1 MGNAPVLLPERGVA
15 GDEVSG
21 SVTAVGGRGVGE
33 RGCASAERVGQRPQV
48 AVGVRERRRTQRSRV
63 LRTSNIRDGIRGFSR
78 FLCAPPSAQ
87 AFLKPWRYRWARRQ
101 ESALWHSHRAGCSH
115 AVRGRGMSSDWFL
128 CGDPGQHGLVGRV
141 DLLSVEPAGPARGTG
156 RPRLRSLLGLL
167 LFFGDHC
174 DFGTAVHGAIPTF
187 FWLALLMLTYPAAL
201 HGLLLALLPMQP
213 GADAGAAIS
222 TTSTGPL
229 NLVRV
234 VGHPGF
240 QPIRVKTSLQRTK
253 C

>member
-128 CGDPGQHGLVGRV
+128 CGRPW
-141 DLLSVEPAGPARGTG
+141 PARPGRPGGSPFGRTG
-156 RPRLRSLLGLL
+156 RPGSRDREASPAQPTRPPAVLRRSLRLRHSRSRR
-167 LFFGDHC
+167 H
-174 DFGTAVHGAIPTF
+174 THI
-187 FWLALLMLTYPAAL
+187 
-201 HGLLLALLPMQP
+201 LLAGLV
-213 GADAGAAIS
+213 DAHVSGRPS
-222 TTSTGPL
+222 WGSCWRSCRCSQGPTPERL
-229 NLVRV
+229 SPPPR
-234 VGHPGF
+234 PD
-240 QPIRVKTSLQRTK
+240 R
-253 C
+253 